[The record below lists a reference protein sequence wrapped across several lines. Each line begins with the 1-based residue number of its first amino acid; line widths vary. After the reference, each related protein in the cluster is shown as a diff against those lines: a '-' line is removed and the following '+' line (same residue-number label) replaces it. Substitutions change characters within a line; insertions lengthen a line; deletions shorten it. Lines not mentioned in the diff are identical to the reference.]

1 VSAVAEYMTPPEAGK
16 LLRMKADRIIT
27 LIRSGELKASNIATR
42 LSGRP
47 RFRIAAADLA
57 DFLERRAAAAI
68 SAPTPRRRRKKKDR
82 PAGWIS
88 YYAME
93 K

>member
-1 VSAVAEYMTPPEAGK
+1 
-16 LLRMKADRIIT
+16 LRIKADRVIT
-27 LIRSGELKASNIATR
+27 LIRAGEIKASNLATR

-47 RFRIAAADLA
+47 RFRIAAADLQ
-57 DFLERRAAAAI
+57 DFLERRAAASVAT
-68 SAPTPRRRRKKKDR
+68 PRPRRRKRIER

-88 YYAME
+88 YFGMDQ